1 VLGNDFSYTKV
12 TYLDVSFVDEEVFW
26 FDIAMDNTVLFE
38 KFKGDDGLGDES
50 LQDTLLDLA
59 FLV

>member
-1 VLGNDFSYTKV
+1 MLGNDFSYTKV
-12 TYLDVSFVDEEVFW
+12 TYLYVSFVDEEVFW

-50 LQDTLLDLA
+50 LQDALLDLA

>member
-1 VLGNDFSYTKV
+1 MLGNDFSYTKV
-12 TYLDVSFVDEEVFW
+12 TYLNVSFVDEEVFW

>member
-1 VLGNDFSYTKV
+1 MLGNDFSYTKV
-12 TYLDVSFVDEEVFW
+12 TYLYVSFVDEEVFW
-26 FDIAMDNTVLFE
+26 FDIAMDDTVLFE

-50 LQDTLLDLA
+50 LQDALLDLA

>member
-12 TYLDVSFVDEEVFW
+12 TYLYVSFVDEEVFW

-50 LQDTLLDLA
+50 LQDALLDLA

>member
-1 VLGNDFSYTKV
+1 MLGNYFGHTKV
-12 TYLDVSFVDEEVFW
+12 TYLDVSFVDKDVFGL
-26 FDIAMDNTVLFE
+26 DVAMDDTVLFE

-59 FLV
+59 FLI

>member
-12 TYLDVSFVDEEVFW
+12 TYLYVSFVDEEVFW
-26 FDIAMDNTVLFE
+26 FDIAMDDTVLFE

-50 LQDTLLDLA
+50 LQDALLDLA

>member
-1 VLGNDFSYTKV
+1 MLGNDFSYTKV
-12 TYLDVSFVDEEVFW
+12 TYLNVSFVNEEVFW

-50 LQDTLLDLA
+50 LQDALLDLA

>member
-1 VLGNDFSYTKV
+1 MLGNDFSYTKV
-12 TYLDVSFVDEEVFW
+12 TYLNVSFVDEEVFW

-50 LQDTLLDLA
+50 LQDALLDLA